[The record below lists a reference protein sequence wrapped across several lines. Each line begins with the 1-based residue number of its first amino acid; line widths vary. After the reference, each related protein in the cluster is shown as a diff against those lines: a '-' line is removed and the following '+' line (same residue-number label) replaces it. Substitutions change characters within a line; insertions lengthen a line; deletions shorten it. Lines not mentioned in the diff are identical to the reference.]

1 MSQRSTRTFSDINLL
16 FNKHPITAD
25 VVRRID
31 DDAIRGS
38 LRNLISTKHF
48 EKPFHP
54 EIGCQIHSLLFENF
68 DPITVEVMKKTI
80 SETVRQFE
88 PRVRLLD
95 INIVDQSD
103 GNGINVTVTYKTINS
118 DRPLT
123 LSTTISRVR

>member
-1 MSQRSTRTFSDINLL
+1 MAQRSTRTFSDINLL
-16 FNKHPITAD
+16 FTKHPITSD
-25 VVRRID
+25 VVRRVD
-31 DDAIRGS
+31 DEAIKGS

-95 INIVDQSD
+95 INIVEQSD
-103 GNGINVTVTYKTINS
+103 PNGIDVTVTYKTINS

-123 LSTTISRVR
+123 ISTTITRVR